1 MSQLLSLGIQQ
12 RVRGANEGISAILIC
27 QAHEAEWFAGIDE

>member
-12 RVRGANEGISAILIC
+12 RARGAGEGISAILIC
-27 QAHEAEWFAGIDE
+27 HANEAEWFAGIVE